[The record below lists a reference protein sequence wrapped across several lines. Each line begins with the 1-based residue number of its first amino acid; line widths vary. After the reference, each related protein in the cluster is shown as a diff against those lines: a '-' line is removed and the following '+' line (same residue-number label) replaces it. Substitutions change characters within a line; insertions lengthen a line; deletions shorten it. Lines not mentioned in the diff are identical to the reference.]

1 MKFINKVLCGTDSP
15 LAKVAYAL
23 TVGARDCW
31 CCTFYRGCIIAALPA
46 YVVGYLLGRIG

>member
-1 MKFINKVLCGTDSP
+1 MEFINKVLCGTDSP

-31 CCTFYRGCIIAALPA
+31 CCSFYRGCAVTLIPA
-46 YVVGYLLGRIG
+46 ICVGYIIGRVL